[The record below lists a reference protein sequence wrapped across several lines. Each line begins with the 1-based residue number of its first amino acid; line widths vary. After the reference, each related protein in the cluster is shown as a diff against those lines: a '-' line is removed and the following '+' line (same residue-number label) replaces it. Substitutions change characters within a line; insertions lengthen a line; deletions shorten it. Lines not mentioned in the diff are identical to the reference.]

1 MFPKK
6 SLLALAG
13 VVASLLVCSHARAGL
28 LSSGGSVSSITA
40 GSLGAGSTKVADT
53 GPISYSFGSG
63 NTGTVREQ
71 VWRDTANPNG
81 SGDLSFVY
89 QVTVTGNDIQ
99 HLNGGGYD
107 SFLTDVAQSPT
118 DPNAG
123 APPLGMGT
131 VAAASVDRLT
141 ASTVEW
147 NFNPVVGVGSTG
159 YELIV
164 RTNATT
170 FGPGFIGLI
179 DAGSSPTIT
188 GLAPAPPVP
197 EPASVLVFASVLA
210 SLGCAAGWRRWRKP
224 APVVPYN
231 TRSG

>member
-1 MFPKK
+1 MFSKK
-6 SLLALAG
+6 SLLAMAA
-13 VVASLLVCSHARAGL
+13 VVASLFISSHAQATSLPVGTT
-28 LSSGGSVSSITA
+28 VSSITT

-53 GPISYSFGSG
+53 GAISYSFGSG
-63 NTGTVREQ
+63 NTGTVQEQ

-118 DPNAG
+118 DTNAG
-123 APPLGMGT
+123 APPLGTGT
-131 VAAASVDRLT
+131 VLAASADRLT

-147 NFNPVVGVGSTG
+147 NFNPVVGVGSTS

-170 FGPGFIGLI
+170 FGGGFIGLI
-179 DAGSSPTIT
+179 DAGSSPTIN
-188 GLAPAPPVP
+188 GFAPGP
-197 EPASVLVFASVLA
+197 EPASMLLFAGA
-210 SLGCAAGWRRWRKP
+210 FAGLGCAAGWRRWRKP
-224 APVVPYN
+224 APVVA
-231 TRSG
+231 